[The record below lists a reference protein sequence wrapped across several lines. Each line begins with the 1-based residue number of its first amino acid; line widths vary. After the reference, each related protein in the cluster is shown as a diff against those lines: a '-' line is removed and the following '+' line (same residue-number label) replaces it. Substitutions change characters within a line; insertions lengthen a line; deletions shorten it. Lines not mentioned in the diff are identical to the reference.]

1 MTRGAGSGDVNSGV
15 RVRSASASSAG
26 GGCDAVGEDQRRG
39 RRREQP
45 VGERGDRSGLVDAD
59 DLDAVRMREIEV
71 ADQRRRRGRLAAHH
85 GPAFAPGGPGERKR
99 LAVVL
104 MQLRDVDLEHPAA
117 MR

>member
-1 MTRGAGSGDVNSGV
+1 MTRAAGSGEVNSGV
-15 RVRSASASSAG
+15 RVRSRL
-26 GGCDAVGEDQRRG
+26 CQQRRRRLDAVGEDQRRG

-45 VGERGDRSGLVDAD
+45 IGERGDRSGLVDAD

-71 ADQRRRRGRLAAHH
+71 ADQRRRRGRLAAHR
-85 GPAFAPGGPGERKR
+85 GAAFAPGDPGERKR